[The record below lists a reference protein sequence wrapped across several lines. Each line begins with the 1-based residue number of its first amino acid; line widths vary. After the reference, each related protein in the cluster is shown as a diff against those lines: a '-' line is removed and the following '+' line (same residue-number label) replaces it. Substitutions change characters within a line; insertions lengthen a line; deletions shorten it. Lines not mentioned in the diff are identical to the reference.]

1 VLPAWRVLF
10 SALIWKALGA
20 QELVFLGLSPAALD
34 VIEWIGKQPELG
46 LEVAGY
52 LSEDPSPHGDL
63 RRLGG
68 MADLEKVIED
78 HHPQRIVVSFTEH
91 SGRPAPE
98 RLLQLG
104 FAGVAVEDVASTYEA
119 VLARVSARDLL
130 PSQLAFSADLLP
142 RRFSVTLQTVY
153 SLAIGWAI
161 FVVTLPVTL
170 AAALAVRLTSSGP
183 ILLREA
189 QVGMNGVAFH
199 AYRFRTAYVG
209 HAGLTLVGCWLRRFR
224 LDELPRLLNVL
235 RGEMALVGPRAEKLE
250 MAAALSAMIPWY
262 VQRHS
267 VKPGFTGWAQI
278 NHERAGVIDDTLTQ
292 LEYDLY
298 YVKNLAPAL
307 DAYILLYTL
316 RKALAIGVT

>member
-1 VLPAWRVLF
+1 
-10 SALIWKALGA
+10 
-20 QELVFLGLSPAALD
+20 LD
-34 VIEWIGKQPELG
+34 VIAQVQKQPEMG

-52 LSEDPSPHGDL
+52 LSEDPAPHVAGL
-63 RRLGG
+63 KRLGG
-68 MADLEKVIED
+68 MDDLEKVIVD
-78 HHPQRIVVSFTEH
+78 QRPQRIVVSLTEH

-104 FAGVAVEDVASTYEA
+104 FAGVAVEDVAATYEA

-142 RRFSVTLQTVY
+142 RRFSLSLQTVY
-153 SLAIGWAI
+153 SLAIGGVA
-161 FVVTLPVTL
+161 FLVTLPVTI
-170 AAALAVRLTSSGP
+170 AAAIAVKLTSSGP
-183 ILLREA
+183 ILLREP
-189 QVGMNGVAFH
+189 QVGMNGVAFR
-199 AYRFRTAYVG
+199 AYRFRTAYADRGADVTPVG
-209 HAGLTLVGCWLRRFR
+209 RWLRRLR

-235 RGEMALVGPRAEKLE
+235 RGEMAIVGPRADKPEV
-250 MAAALSAMIPWY
+250 AAALSAMIPWY

-307 DAYILLYTL
+307 DAYILLYAM
-316 RKALAIGVT
+316 RKALAIGVA